1 MTYVDISVDNPIR
14 PYNLIMEC
22 TDHDKVMDIYVAIL
36 LEELISNIGHPDIHT
51 WTPCVLH
58 NQDDQVPRC
67 VSSCPG
73 PAPRDGDVESVYKFV
88 SDKRRNGLIWTF

>member
-36 LEELISNIGHPDIHT
+36 LEELISNIGHPDLHT

-67 VSSCPG
+67 GSRSDTEGRRRGVSLQVCF
-73 PAPRDGDVESVYKFV
+73 RQTT
-88 SDKRRNGLIWTF
+88 KRFNLDFLK